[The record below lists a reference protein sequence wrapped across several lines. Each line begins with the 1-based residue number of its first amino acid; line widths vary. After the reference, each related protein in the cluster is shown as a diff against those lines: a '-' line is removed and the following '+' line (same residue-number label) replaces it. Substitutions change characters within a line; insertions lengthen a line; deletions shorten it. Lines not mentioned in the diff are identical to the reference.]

1 MNFKFVKGDVGSAD
15 LMTYVMRSEQI
26 DTVMHFAAQTHV
38 DNSFGNSFEFTEN
51 NIRGTH
57 VLLETIKT
65 LGTIKRFLHVST
77 DEVYGE
83 SSYEMDKANVEAASL
98 LEPTNPYSA
107 TKAGAEM
114 LVMAYGRSY
123 GLPYVITRGNNVYGP
138 HQYPEKAIPKFIM
151 LARNGARIPIH
162 GDGQATRSYMHV
174 ADAAS
179 AFDTI
184 LHKGE
189 LKGVYNIGAHEE
201 RTVLSVARDIGVALG
216 VDIDKTITHVQDRK
230 FNDRRYFIDCSK
242 LLALGWTQKV
252 SWEEGL
258 KETIEWYTKNDEKS
272 GYWGNLSGALV
283 AHPTGG
289 KTAVVGEVYSNL
301 EDMMAGAAI
310 DGPDEGG
317 DEDKKPTFL
326 VYGRTG
332 WIGGKLG
339 KLLTEQGHRWMYG
352 AGRLEDRAS
361 ILDDVKRSKCT
372 HILCAA
378 GVTGRPNV
386 DWCEDHKTETIRA
399 NVIGVLNLCDVA
411 LENDVHVT
419 NFATGCIYKYDDEH
433 VIGGKPFTE
442 TDDPNFGGSFY
453 SETKSYMEM
462 MLRHYPNVMQLRVR
476 MPIDGDLQNPRNF
489 ITKIANYAK
498 VVNIPN
504 SMTVLEE
511 FVPMAVEGALR
522 KLTGAYNWTNP
533 GAISHN
539 EVLELYRDYL
549 HPEFT
554 WENFTEEE
562 QAEVIKA
569 PRSNNTMCGK
579 KIRDAFPQVLDIKQS
594 IIKHVMEPN
603 KAKGMK
609 APIKREIKPAK

>member
-1 MNFKFVKGDVGSAD
+1 
-15 LMTYVMRSEQI
+15 
-26 DTVMHFAAQTHV
+26 
-38 DNSFGNSFEFTEN
+38 
-51 NIRGTH
+51 
-57 VLLETIKT
+57 
-65 LGTIKRFLHVST
+65 
-77 DEVYGE
+77 
-83 SSYEMDKANVEAASL
+83 MDKANVEAASL

-594 IIKHVMEPN
+594 IIKYVMEPN

>member
-1 MNFKFVKGDVGSAD
+1 
-15 LMTYVMRSEQI
+15 
-26 DTVMHFAAQTHV
+26 
-38 DNSFGNSFEFTEN
+38 
-51 NIRGTH
+51 
-57 VLLETIKT
+57 
-65 LGTIKRFLHVST
+65 
-77 DEVYGE
+77 
-83 SSYEMDKANVEAASL
+83 
-98 LEPTNPYSA
+98 
-107 TKAGAEM
+107 
-114 LVMAYGRSY
+114 
-123 GLPYVITRGNNVYGP
+123 
-138 HQYPEKAIPKFIM
+138 
-151 LARNGARIPIH
+151 
-162 GDGQATRSYMHV
+162 
-174 ADAAS
+174 
-179 AFDTI
+179 
-184 LHKGE
+184 
-189 LKGVYNIGAHEE
+189 
-201 RTVLSVARDIGVALG
+201 
-216 VDIDKTITHVQDRK
+216 
-230 FNDRRYFIDCSK
+230 
-242 LLALGWTQKV
+242 
-252 SWEEGL
+252 
-258 KETIEWYTKNDEKS
+258 
-272 GYWGNLSGALV
+272 
-283 AHPTGG
+283 
-289 KTAVVGEVYSNL
+289 
-301 EDMMAGAAI
+301 
-310 DGPDEGG
+310 
-317 DEDKKPTFL
+317 
-326 VYGRTG
+326 
-332 WIGGKLG
+332 
-339 KLLTEQGHRWMYG
+339 MYG

-594 IIKHVMEPN
+594 IIKYVMEPN